1 MSYTEYLRRKAA
13 AEPVILNTKK
23 FEDASM
29 FTQKQRLAAS
39 TVFRLNGGDIGTTIE
54 ANDRSGN
61 AHRPMSYQKQTG
73 RPADA
78 SDYTAYLG
86 SQGIR
91 DDAAYKRGRL
101 LTNSNDAGS
110 ISACVPI
117 DAPIAP
123 KQASQFTRE
132 LIDCHTLHADGT
144 ADPISNQVFVDTTI
158 RLSAGVPAVVID
170 GKYVNGTWVPNTCL
184 PFEPVHPSPQNPK
197 EVKAYPQTPNRPS
210 QAGGQY
216 AVIGPSTTSPDD
228 ARKVGA
234 AVMSYYPPY
243 VEKHHGNDLNVNPK
257 RPFVKY
263 KPGGLPAHLKIN
275 EPTHYPVA

>member
-29 FTQKQRLAAS
+29 FTQKQKFKAS
-39 TVFRLNGGDIGTTIE
+39 QVFRLNGADIGTTIE

-86 SQGIR
+86 YLGVR
-91 DDAAYKRGRL
+91 DDAAYERGRI
-101 LTNSNDAGS
+101 TQACSGCAPSVNFEVYSGS
-110 ISACVPI
+110 GVRRPNMATT
-117 DAPIAP
+117 
-123 KQASQFTRE
+123 QASQVTRTIE
-132 LIDCHTLHADGT
+132 ACPSRRANGA

-158 RLSAGVPAVVID
+158 RLSAGVPDMVVENANT
-170 GKYVNGTWVPNTCL
+170 KCCVPAAI
-184 PFEPVHPSPQNPK
+184 HPTPQNPK

-216 AVIGPSTTSPDD
+216 ALIGPNITSPDD

-263 KPGGLPAHLKIN
+263 KPGGLPAQLKIN

>member
-78 SDYTAYLG
+78 SDYTAFLG

-101 LTNSNDAGS
+101 LANSNDAGS
-110 ISACVPI
+110 ISACVTI
-117 DAPIAP
+117 DAPVAP

-158 RLSAGVPAVVID
+158 RLSAGVPDMVVED
-170 GKYVNGTWVPNTCL
+170 ANTRCCVPRAIHDTKDK
-184 PFEPVHPSPQNPK
+184 S
-197 EVKAYPQTPNRPS
+197 AYPQTPNRPS

-216 AVIGPSTTSPDD
+216 ALIGPNITSPDD

-243 VEKHHGNDLNVNPK
+243 VEKHHGNDLNVNP
-257 RPFVKY
+257 RRLPYKY
-263 KPGGLPAHLKIN
+263 KPGGLPAQLKIN
-275 EPTHYPVA
+275 DPNHYPVA

>member
-23 FEDASM
+23 PTDASM
-29 FTQKQRLAAS
+29 YTLKQRLSAS
-39 TVFRLNGGDIGTTIE
+39 SVFRPDGSSVGTMIE
-54 ANDRSGN
+54 GKDRSGN
-61 AHRPMSYQKQTG
+61 DHRPLSYVKKTG
-73 RPADA
+73 RPVDA
-78 SDYTAYLG
+78 STYTAFLG

-91 DDAAYKRGRL
+91 DDAAYERGRI
-101 LTNSNDAGS
+101 LTNSNDSGS
-110 ISACVPI
+110 VSSCVPI
-117 DAPIAP
+117 HAPVAP

-132 LIDCHTLHADGT
+132 LIDCHTARG
-144 ADPISNQVFVDTTI
+144 DPISDKVFVDDTI
-158 RLSAGVPAVVID
+158 RLSAGVPDMVSEP
-170 GKYVNGTWVPNTCL
+170 TTCC
-184 PFEPVHPSPQNPK
+184 PERAIHD
-197 EVKAYPQTPNRPS
+197 VKQKSAFPHTPNRPS

-216 AVIGPSTTSPDD
+216 AVVGPNITTPDD

-234 AVMSYYPPY
+234 PVASFYPPY

-275 EPTHYPVA
+275 DPTHYFVA

>member
-39 TVFRLNGGDIGTTIE
+39 TVFRLNGADIGTTIE

-78 SDYTAYLG
+78 SDYTAFLG

-91 DDAAYKRGRL
+91 DDAAYNRGRL
-101 LTNSNDAGS
+101 LTNSNSAGS

-117 DAPIAP
+117 AAPIAP
-123 KQASQFTRE
+123 KSASDFTRQVE
-132 LIDCHTLHADGT
+132 ACPAVRGDA
-144 ADPISNQVFVDTTI
+144 ISNQVFVDTTI
-158 RLSAGVPAVVID
+158 RLSAGVPDMVVED
-170 GKYVNGTWVPNTCL
+170 SNTRCCVP
-184 PFEPVHPSPQNPK
+184 VAIHPTPQNPK
-197 EVKAYPQTPNRPS
+197 EKKAYPQTPNRPS

-216 AVIGPSTTSPDD
+216 ALIGPNITSPDD

-263 KPGGLPAHLKIN
+263 KPGGLPAQLKIN
-275 EPTHYPVA
+275 DPNHYPVA

>member
-13 AEPVILNTKK
+13 AQPVILNTKK

-73 RPADA
+73 RSADA
-78 SDYTAYLG
+78 SDYTAFLG

-91 DDAAYKRGRL
+91 DDAAYNRGRL
-101 LTNSNDAGS
+101 LTNSNSAGS
-110 ISACVPI
+110 ISACVTI
-117 DAPIAP
+117 AAPIAP
-123 KQASQFTRE
+123 KQASQFTRQ
-132 LIDCHTLHADGT
+132 LIDCHTLHRDGT
-144 ADPISNQVFVDTTI
+144 ADPISDQAFVDTTI
-158 RLSAGVPAVVID
+158 RLSAALPTMVNG
-170 GKYVNGTWVPNTCL
+170 GSYVNGKWTPAATTCC
-184 PFEPVHPSPQNPK
+184 PAEAIHDIKDKS
-197 EVKAYPQTPNRPS
+197 AYPQTPNRPS

-216 AVIGPSTTSPDD
+216 AVIGPNTTSPDD

-234 AVMSYYPPY
+234 PVRSDHLPY

-263 KPGGLPAHLKIN
+263 KPGGFPAHLKIN